1 MKAALAGELAELP
14 VEMRGVLEGAAI
26 ANDPFEPELAA
37 AAAGVEEDAVLMALD
52 ELLETDLVRGTDQ
65 PRRFRFRHPLVRRA
79 VYEGTP
85 GGSRLAAHA
94 RAAELSPLRA
104 PRRRSV
110 RITLS
115 APPVR
120 ATSMR

>member
-14 VEMRGVLEGAAI
+14 VEMRSVMGRRHRKR
-26 ANDPFEPELAA
+26 PFEPELAA

-110 RITLS
+110 RITLTP
-115 APPVR
+115 PPVR